1 MSNEMSFVIQKLQ
14 SYQGRKIKIMEVCGT
29 HTSSIF
35 KNGIRDLISPQIEL
49 ISGPGCPV
57 CVTKASYIDEL
68 IQYAHAPNTVVLT
81 FGDMMKVKGTREN
94 LTQTVASGGKV
105 EILYSPLMAIE
116 RAVTNPETEFIF
128 AAVGFETTLP
138 IYGLLLEEIT
148 KRELQNLKLLTAT
161 KKMMP
166 ALEYIC
172 QTATNIDGFLC
183 PGHVSVIT
191 GSDCFEKLCKTY
203 QKPFVVAGFEGEH
216 ILVAIYEILQQIEQD
231 QPQVT
236 NCYTNAVSAK
246 GNEKAQKM
254 MERFFETKDGYWRGI
269 GWISN
274 SEFVIRKEY
283 QRYCANLDQEIIE
296 EKMPD
301 GCQCANVILGQI
313 QPSQCPLF
321 GSLCTPE
328 DAVGPCMVSAE
339 GVCGIWY
346 KNRRNR

>member
-1 MSNEMSFVIQKLQ
+1 MLFRNFRVIRDVKL
-14 SYQGRKIKIMEVCGT
+14 RLWKVCGT

-148 KRELQNLKLLTAT
+148 KE
-161 KKMMP
+161 
-166 ALEYIC
+166 
-172 QTATNIDGFLC
+172 
-183 PGHVSVIT
+183 
-191 GSDCFEKLCKTY
+191 
-203 QKPFVVAGFEGEH
+203 
-216 ILVAIYEILQQIEQD
+216 
-231 QPQVT
+231 
-236 NCYTNAVSAK
+236 NC
-246 GNEKAQKM
+246 
-254 MERFFETKDGYWRGI
+254 RI
-269 GWISN
+269 
-274 SEFVIRKEY
+274 
-283 QRYCANLDQEIIE
+283 
-296 EKMPD
+296 
-301 GCQCANVILGQI
+301 
-313 QPSQCPLF
+313 
-321 GSLCTPE
+321 
-328 DAVGPCMVSAE
+328 
-339 GVCGIWY
+339 
-346 KNRRNR
+346 